1 MRPPSASAGGGRL
14 RVGGK
19 FPLDTFADPWH
30 CGRHTKGDTVTTL
43 IRTLICSAAAMLTT
57 AWAGNG
63 LGLGMSV
70 LIPTAALICAAYL
83 GLWAWVEG
91 EVAQ

>member
-1 MRPPSASAGGGRL
+1 
-14 RVGGK
+14 
-19 FPLDTFADPWH
+19 
-30 CGRHTKGDTVTTL
+30 VTTL